1 MGAKFSMSSSKK
13 RKATALQAAAES
25 SIQHP
30 DLQFDDEDWDPP
42 SPEPSSLNRR
52 DTSRRGPH
60 KLFTKDENL
69 EDRLVGVIVTIS
81 DGSSYDPMFQ
91 QVRPTTVPGE
101 RISTY
106 AITCQQVK
114 DLHVFLSSMVPVPE
128 DQEEWISLLLDVR
141 SVPADSVVFNWEC
154 CSGCGDHPF
163 PCSDQQCG
171 QRGGRA
177 NRFRGQDIPQSSS
190 ITMQFMGFALRAGF
204 TVMCSDFSLKSL
216 ISEWSEQELGPNP
229 FLKVGGCSGQFSLD
243 FIPEE
248 LQNEEVPQQL
258 QVVGELCADRGK
270 AIVEAMGDTIVYTV
284 NPKRTETELYT
295 LKVLTVV
302 ADLSDCGTRVPEELK
317 CVVGEAGAQKK
328 GSAGHV
334 TLTYAEGGQLVTSMG
349 HWIELTRIDASADS
363 VMRAAM
369 RNFGADEMNQF
380 NRELE
385 AQSTE
390 EERSSYLQTK
400 CQEYVT
406 KSAPSRMKCRTK
418 F

>member
-1 MGAKFSMSSSKK
+1 MWRS
-13 RKATALQAAAES
+13 
-25 SIQHP
+25 
-30 DLQFDDEDWDPP
+30 PP
-42 SPEPSSLNRR
+42 
-52 DTSRRGPH
+52 
-60 KLFTKDENL
+60 
-69 EDRLVGVIVTIS
+69 
-81 DGSSYDPMFQ
+81 
-91 QVRPTTVPGE
+91 
-101 RISTY
+101 
-106 AITCQQVK
+106 ITCQQVK

-171 QRGGRA
+171 QRGDGA

-204 TVMCSDFSLKSL
+204 TVICSDFSLKSL

-284 NPKRTETELYT
+284 NPKRTETELYD

-302 ADLSDCGTRVPEELK
+302 TDFCGDDIADNLK
-317 CVVGEAGAQKK
+317 CTV
-328 GSAGHV
+328 
-334 TLTYAEGGQLVTSMG
+334 
-349 HWIELTRIDASADS
+349 
-363 VMRAAM
+363 
-369 RNFGADEMNQF
+369 
-380 NRELE
+380 
-385 AQSTE
+385 
-390 EERSSYLQTK
+390 
-400 CQEYVT
+400 
-406 KSAPSRMKCRTK
+406 
-418 F
+418 